1 MRQYH
6 FKKKELKLSLALSI
20 SKIHLSFDIWT
31 AGNWIGVISIW
42 AYWIDSAGARQR
54 RLLAFRR
61 IYRSHSGENQ
71 AAIILDV
78 LKEYEIK
85 SDKLGVFVR
94 DNATSNDSAVAL
106 VLKALY
112 PGITNQEV
120 VARRL
125 RCFGHIINLAAQALL
140 DPTAAEAAIAVRDLE
155 INGLTP
161 EDVVPFWQSTG
172 PLAKLHR
179 LIKYILASPQRRD
192 EFGEIKGGRKVKEYD
207 HLGVSPFSMNIF
219 GIEVYMARV
228 SASASA
234 GGSAPI
240 RTRESSRFTTPSPK
254 NMIYTK
260 RG

>member
-1 MRQYH
+1 M
-6 FKKKELKLSLALSI
+6 
-20 SKIHLSFDIWT
+20 
-31 AGNWIGVISIW
+31 ISIW

-85 SDKLGVFVR
+85 SDKLGVFVC

-155 INGLTP
+155 INGF
-161 EDVVPFWQSTG
+161 DV
-172 PLAKLHR
+172 LNR
-179 LIKYILASPQRRD
+179 LYIYCS
-192 EFGEIKGGRKVKEYD
+192 V
-207 HLGVSPFSMNIF
+207 
-219 GIEVYMARV
+219 
-228 SASASA
+228 
-234 GGSAPI
+234 
-240 RTRESSRFTTPSPK
+240 TSSSEKPSC
-254 NMIYTK
+254 
-260 RG
+260 